1 MTMENLVCLPAQG
14 AFLRSSSL
22 LCFLLLCMD
31 ECMGNGG
38 LGLKEYTTT
47 TGRLGLGLVGL
58 EGDALGLG
66 ALCAHDRINQHFL
79 GHG

>member
-1 MTMENLVCLPAQG
+1 
-14 AFLRSSSL
+14 
-22 LCFLLLCMD
+22 MD

-47 TGRLGLGLVGL
+47 TGRLSLGLVGL

-66 ALCAHDRINQHFL
+66 ALCAHDRNNQHFL